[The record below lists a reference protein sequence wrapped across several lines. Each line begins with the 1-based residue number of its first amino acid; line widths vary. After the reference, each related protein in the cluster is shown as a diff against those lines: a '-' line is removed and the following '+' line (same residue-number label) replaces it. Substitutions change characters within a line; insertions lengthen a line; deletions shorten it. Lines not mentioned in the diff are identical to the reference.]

1 VVVTGATG
9 TAAERESRYYMRTF
23 RRQPLVLTR
32 GQGCWVWDEQGKRYL
47 DLVAGIAVNVLGH
60 CHPVVTEAITRQA
73 ATLVHTSNLYYS
85 LPQLDLAELLVE
97 HSCAD
102 AVFFTNS
109 GAESNEAAIK
119 LARKYGKLHRDG
131 AYEIITAL
139 NSFHGRTLATVAA
152 TGQPKYQAPFAP
164 MPEGFTHVPLN
175 DIAALRSATTERTV
189 AVLLEPIQGESGVH
203 PCDPDYLRA
212 VRLWCDEQGLLLILD
227 EVQTGMART
236 GTFFAYEGYD
246 VRPDIITLAKG
257 LCGGLPGGAV
267 LATERAA
274 AFTPGD
280 HGSTLGGNPL
290 ACAAGVATVRTVL
303 DEGLGAH
310 AAEMGAYLS
319 AGLTRLRDAGA
330 PITAIRERGLMV
342 GLDLATETAAAVVDA
357 ARDRGALFNAT
368 GPATLRM
375 VPPLILSHDE
385 ADHALEI
392 LAAVLGE

>member
-1 VVVTGATG
+1 
-9 TAAERESRYYMRTF
+9 M
-23 RRQPLVLTR
+23 
-32 GQGCWVWDEQGKRYL
+32 
-47 DLVAGIAVNVLGH
+47 AGIAVNVLGH

-164 MPEGFTHVPLN
+164 MPEGFAHVPLN
-175 DIAALRSATTERTV
+175 DIAALRAATTERTV
-189 AVLLEPIQGESGVH
+189 AVMLEPIQGESGVH

-212 VRLWCDEQGLLLILD
+212 VRRWCDEQGLLLILD

-246 VRPDIITLAKG
+246 VRARHHHAGQGP
-257 LCGGLPGGAV
+257 V
-267 LATERAA
+267 RRRAW
-274 AFTPGD
+274 
-280 HGSTLGGNPL
+280 
-290 ACAAGVATVRTVL
+290 R
-303 DEGLGAH
+303 
-310 AAEMGAYLS
+310 
-319 AGLTRLRDAGA
+319 
-330 PITAIRERGLMV
+330 
-342 GLDLATETAAAVVDA
+342 
-357 ARDRGALFNAT
+357 RGAGHRAGGGFRARRPWL
-368 GPATLRM
+368 
-375 VPPLILSHDE
+375 
-385 ADHALEI
+385 HA
-392 LAAVLGE
+392 GR

>member
-1 VVVTGATG
+1 MVVTGATG

-60 CHPVVTEAITRQA
+60 CHPAVTEAITRQA

-102 AVFFTNS
+102 VVFFTNS

-175 DIAALRSATTERTV
+175 DIAALRAATTERTV

-236 GTFFAYEGYD
+236 GTFFAYEAYG

-342 GLDLATETAAAVVDA
+342 GVDLATESAAAVVDA

-385 ADHALEI
+385 ADYALEI
-392 LAAVLGE
+392 LATVLGE

>member
-60 CHPVVTEAITRQA
+60 CHPAVTEAITRQA

-102 AVFFTNS
+102 VVFFTNS

-175 DIAALRSATTERTV
+175 DIAALRAATTERTV

-236 GTFFAYEGYD
+236 GTFFAYEAYG

-342 GLDLATETAAAVVDA
+342 GVDLATESAAAVVDA

-385 ADHALEI
+385 ADYALEI
-392 LAAVLGE
+392 LATVLGE

>member
-1 VVVTGATG
+1 MVVTGATG

-102 AVFFTNS
+102 VVFFTNS

-175 DIAALRSATTERTV
+175 DIAALRAATTERTV

-236 GTFFAYEGYD
+236 GTFFAYEAYG

-342 GLDLATETAAAVVDA
+342 GVDLATESAAAVVDA

-385 ADHALEI
+385 ADYALEI
-392 LAAVLGE
+392 LATVLGE